1 MSGAAWSTV
10 ASAITALGL
19 LVVYFASKRHEEDI
33 DDSNSLSTQIS
44 AIGEAAVGVVQ
55 ASSSVSV
62 FVQSMIEPL
71 KVEIVQMRAKEAE
84 CVQRIDNL
92 EKQVDDVV
100 AYVSA
105 LRLQV
110 RQLGVEPVAPP
121 DLLGFQFD

>member
-1 MSGAAWSTV
+1 VSGAAWSTV

-19 LVVYFASKRHEEDI
+19 LVIYFASKRHEEEI
-33 DDSNSLSTQIS
+33 DDSNSLSMQIT
-44 AIGEAAVGVVQ
+44 AIGEAAVGVVN
-55 ASSSVSV
+55 ASSSVSA